1 MQPRHIASERS
12 RRGKKSCRGSF
23 FLILINSSLV
33 SDAGHC
39 SVIWSGW
46 CCVPLH
52 GHPVSKVFLWQT
64 KVITTENRKGKR
76 LQNCSLKLLP
86 NCAEEGEYKKTG
98 KLAWTQRAFWSLR
111 PFLLCSWQS
120 NPCLNHALYFRERSH
135 CEELH
140 LFPRLC
146 SELERLRQTGRG
158 SLAGGFSGAAGRDEQ
173 WELDQSLHDGESG
186 EAGRL
191 NNSVCVDVMHGKI
204 PPEVTKLNAWVP
216 LQWIREQVWGVE
228 RGKQAH
234 PCWGAACA
242 VVAAER
248 LPPRCREGEGD
259 LREPQPHYFY
269 VQLPN
274 YYVSAV
280 CWKER
285 CTAASR
291 LGIYSD

>member
-1 MQPRHIASERS
+1 MVLCPSPWALNFQGISVANKSDHHR
-12 RRGKKSCRGSF
+12 KK
-23 FLILINSSLV
+23 
-33 SDAGHC
+33 
-39 SVIWSGW
+39 
-46 CCVPLH
+46 
-52 GHPVSKVFLWQT
+52 K
-64 KVITTENRKGKR
+64 KKKEKR
-76 LQNCSLKLLP
+76 LQNCSLKVFP

-98 KLAWTQRAFWSLR
+98 KLVWTQRAFWSLR
-111 PFLLCSWQS
+111 PFLRCTWQS
-120 NPCLNHALYFRERSH
+120 NPCLNHTLYFRERSR
-135 CEELH
+135 CEKMH
-140 LFPRLC
+140 LFPRVLWVREAAA
-146 SELERLRQTGRG
+146 SWQG
-158 SLAGGFSGAAGRDEQ
+158 SLARGFSGAAGRDEQ
-173 WELDQSLHDGESG
+173 WELDESLHDGETG
-186 EAGRL
+186 EAERL

-216 LQWIREQVWGVE
+216 HQWIREQVWGIKG
-228 RGKQAH
+228 GKQAH

-242 VVAAER
+242 AVAAER